1 MIKHVS
7 FDVWNTLIS
16 ANPEFAA
23 ARAEMFA
30 DWTQTDPTIVKA
42 EYTQLKHRSDS
53 LAESAGIALPTHTLV
68 RILLGS
74 LMVGEPN
81 DDQVRRCVLE
91 LNALFAEHPPI
102 LHQQNIDLMAELRSM
117 DITVSIGSNSNFIT
131 GKVMNPWLNEQTG
144 GAFSFGIYSDLV
156 RAAKPSAAFFGHVID
171 GTRSALK
178 HPITINEILHVG
190 DSARCDLWGAQQIGI
205 NALLTENPISTY
217 NTVIEYINE
226 VNHV

>member
-23 ARAEMFA
+23 ARTEMFA
-30 DWTQTDPTIVKA
+30 NWAKTDPAIVKS

-81 DDQVRRCVLE
+81 DDQVRRCVIE
-91 LNALFAEHPPI
+91 LNALFADHPPM
-102 LHQQNIDLMAELRSM
+102 LPQQNIDLIAKLQSM
-117 DITVSIGSNSNFIT
+117 GITVSIGSNSNFIS
-131 GKVMNPWLNEQTG
+131 GKVMNPWLNSQLPS
-144 GAFSFGIYSDLV
+144 AIAFGIYSDLI

-171 GTRSALK
+171 GTRSALQ
-178 HPITINEILHVG
+178 HPVAINEILHVG
-190 DSARCDLWGAQQIGI
+190 DSARCDVWGAQQIGI
-205 NALLTENPISTY
+205 NALLTDNPISTY

-226 VNHV
+226 ANNV